1 MNDKMRDL
9 MRQASFRQMYYVDG
23 NLPTSEVT
31 MYKNTGIDTTEAKK
45 KLKLSFNTEE
55 KVTNSANRWQDV
67 WSRHMNDIS
76 DKIREIQDMKF
87 RKWLY
92 LVVLEDFGYDF
103 IGCKI
108 EPVEQNT
115 VKLTNISTDEFLILY
130 IERTEVD
137 NLTNHWMELKWK
149 LYQHDKKI
157 KEGRDFLNMEIKF
170 KLV

>member
-1 MNDKMRDL
+1 
-9 MRQASFRQMYYVDG
+9 
-23 NLPTSEVT
+23 
-31 MYKNTGIDTTEAKK
+31 
-45 KLKLSFNTEE
+45 
-55 KVTNSANRWQDV
+55 
-67 WSRHMNDIS
+67 MNDIS

-130 IERTEVD
+130 IERTEVGSP
-137 NLTNHWMELKWK
+137 TNHWMELKWK
-149 LYQHDKKI
+149 LYQQDKKI